1 MHFLIITPEKSASKR
16 AIKKGRWSAKTVV
29 AYVKKTFGI
38 KIHQDTA
45 TDYLHLLGF
54 SYKKPGK
61 KLVKADPD
69 KQEEFAKNLEKTE
82 NCRSPRSVT
91 IYVDKGKIEQDALPR
106 KGWFPK
112 GKSAEVDSISP
123 GKKKILFYSA
133 VARPVGKVITMQVDR
148 FNQKLTAKFL
158 YKIRKEL
165 PGCRIDIVWD
175 NAPWHGGRSVQQAL
189 SKTKIREHRLPPYSP
204 QMNACEYFI
213 RWAKEILSYNF
224 CWKDLTT
231 LKHSFRGFVASL
243 AGKTKEV
250 MQKCKPKMLSFCII

>member
-1 MHFLIITPEKSASKR
+1 VHFLIITPEKSASKR

-175 NAPWHGGRSVQQAL
+175 L
-189 SKTKIREHRLPPYSP
+189 SLIHISEPTRPY
-204 QMNACEYFI
+204 
-213 RWAKEILSYNF
+213 
-224 CWKDLTT
+224 
-231 LKHSFRGFVASL
+231 
-243 AGKTKEV
+243 
-250 MQKCKPKMLSFCII
+250 